1 MKKIILP
8 VLLMSLMVF
17 AALTISAAD
26 FGARG
31 ALKADDLTLSDMLTF
46 AIQDEYLARAEYAQI
61 IQEYGPIRPFIKI
74 VKAEERHISYLSPLF
89 EKYGYNVPEDS
100 ANDHVVIPQDIKTS
114 LEIGVNAEI
123 ENIAMYE
130 SFLEKDL
137 PEDVRVVFE
146 KLQAASE
153 NHLRAFNNGLRRY

>member
-8 VLLMSLMVF
+8 VLLMSLTVF

-46 AIQDEYLARAEYAQI
+46 AIQDEYLARAEYEKI
-61 IQEYGPIRPFIKI
+61 IQEYGPVRPFINI
-74 VKAEERHISYLSPLF
+74 VKAEEMHIGYLIPLF

-100 ANDHVVIPQDIKTS
+100 ANDHVVIPQDIKTA

>member
-1 MKKIILP
+1 MKK
-8 VLLMSLMVF
+8 
-17 AALTISAAD
+17 
-26 FGARG
+26 
-31 ALKADDLTLSDMLTF
+31 
-46 AIQDEYLARAEYAQI
+46 I
-61 IQEYGPIRPFIKI
+61 IQEYGPVRPFINI
-74 VKAEERHISYLSPLF
+74 VKAEETHIGYLIPLF

-146 KLQAASE
+146 KLQEASE

>member
-1 MKKIILP
+1 M
-8 VLLMSLMVF
+8 
-17 AALTISAAD
+17 
-26 FGARG
+26 
-31 ALKADDLTLSDMLTF
+31 
-46 AIQDEYLARAEYAQI
+46 
-61 IQEYGPIRPFIKI
+61 
-74 VKAEERHISYLSPLF
+74 
-89 EKYGYNVPEDS
+89 
-100 ANDHVVIPQDIKTS
+100 IPQDIKTS

-146 KLQAASE
+146 KLQSASE

>member
-1 MKKIILP
+1 MKKIILM
-8 VLLMSLMVF
+8 VLLMSLTVF
-17 AALTISAAD
+17 AALAVSAAD

-31 ALKADDLTLSDMLTF
+31 VLKADHLTLSDMLTF
-46 AIQDEYLARAEYAQI
+46 AIQDEYLARAEYEKI
-61 IQEYGPIRPFIKI
+61 IQEHGPVRPFINI
-74 VKAEERHISYLSPLF
+74 VRSEETHIGYLIPLF
-89 EKYGYNVPEDS
+89 EEYGYSVPEDS

-114 LEIGVNAEI
+114 LEIGVDAEI